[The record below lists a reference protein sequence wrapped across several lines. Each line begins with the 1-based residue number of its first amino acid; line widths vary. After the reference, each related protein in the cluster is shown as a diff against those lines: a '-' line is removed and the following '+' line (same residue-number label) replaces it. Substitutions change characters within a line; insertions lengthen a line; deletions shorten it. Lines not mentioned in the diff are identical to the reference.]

1 MMTMKQAVMKKL
13 LQYRQLNH
21 SVVLN
26 ILLIVNEEK
35 QGFLFL
41 LFQNTPSD
49 ENKLPFLKAQ

>member
-1 MMTMKQAVMKKL
+1 MKQAGMKKL